1 MKRKINEWIDLD
13 HAVSGGVPSA
23 GRVHLLVGV
32 PDPVDVFMSL
42 ISCWYLCDK
51 VTILNIVFRPMTW
64 RCCLLYVRLRPVGN
78 VHTQLG
84 LARVHGRARL
94 TATCR
99 AVTVPHGFEAVKCRA
114 VYRKRP

>member
-13 HAVSGGVPSA
+13 HAVSGGAPSA

-42 ISCWYLCDK
+42 ISCRYLCDK

-64 RCCLLYVRLRPVGN
+64 RCCLLYVRLRPVGD
-78 VHTQLG
+78 VHTQLTENRISQSSEVEIMAFCASCDP
-84 LARVHGRARL
+84 LI
-94 TATCR
+94 
-99 AVTVPHGFEAVKCRA
+99 AVNSEIAYHLPF
-114 VYRKRP
+114 